1 MTRMQRLFLGRSF
14 LVIAFSVGI
23 LQFIVQMLYVSHS
36 WSAKWPYSWDQ
47 NRYFDYACFYRAM
60 YERDGWAGLIAAYG
74 QRPAHS
80 LTLLATS
87 LPFLALSRGQE
98 ILFWHMLLYV
108 VVFDVSMAR
117 IVWQLTHSTRLS
129 ALALLTAHFT
139 TQGIFGGS
147 SMFSTVEAVTY
158 QVNFPVAVCVMASLA
173 GLIEGASSRRG
184 WQIAAALF
192 LSAASG
198 LLLRGGAMP
207 FFAILI
213 FCPGAILVFG
223 LFRFKKRKLA
233 LWASM
238 GFAMA
243 CAIAL
248 YHYASIYHLVVN
260 YVRSTVSSPRWLI
273 GSRWE
278 AVWYYLEGA
287 HRISWAFVLCLALIA
302 LFAVSRVVT
311 GSFAKLTLG
320 VDRWSRFRV
329 LFVVGT
335 VTWYLLLCYAIP
347 TLMRTKVSGSQ
358 LAFLF
363 LVLVAGVACSG
374 SAARRIIRGRVV
386 PGTYAGLF
394 ISAAIALTIA
404 SVLREY
410 SAFRLEQRMGM
421 REPVEFAVRR
431 EACEKV
437 VEYIDAWAASHG
449 RDFVSFG
456 VPASIDFPNSADVGV
471 WQYQHARHPLRVSEI
486 RIDDAPKAG
495 KPGEERPELV
505 FIPTGSP
512 LVSTLTPGG
521 LTPVDYKGL
530 GASLVG
536 QGYRNTSMLDVTGG
550 LVWEVYERDGLDAE
564 FKGFNF
570 P

>member
-1 MTRMQRLFLGRSF
+1 MARARMGRSF
-14 LVIAFSVGI
+14 LVIAFSICI
-23 LQFIVQMLYVSHS
+23 LQFIVQMLYVSHG

-60 YERDGWAGLIAAYG
+60 YERDGWSGLLAAYS
-74 QRPAHS
+74 QRPAYS

-87 LPFLALSRGQE
+87 LPFFALSRGQE
-98 ILFWHMLLYV
+98 ILYWHLLLYV
-108 VVFDVSMAR
+108 LVFDVAVARTVWHLTRSM
-117 IVWQLTHSTRLS
+117 RLS
-129 ALALLTAHFT
+129 ALALLTTHFT

-147 SMFSTVEAVTY
+147 SMFSTVEAATY

-184 WQIAAALF
+184 WQIATALF
-192 LSAASG
+192 FSAASG

-213 FCPGAILVFG
+213 FFPGAILVFG
-223 LFRFKKRKLA
+223 LFRFQERKRA
-233 LWASM
+233 VWASA
-238 GFAMA
+238 GLAMA
-243 CAIAL
+243 CAVAL
-248 YHYASIYHLVVN
+248 FHYASIYHLVMN
-260 YVRSTVSSPRWLI
+260 YVRSTVTSPRWLI

-278 AVWYYLEGA
+278 TVWYYLEGA

-302 LFAVSRVVT
+302 LFAVSRIVK
-311 GSFAKLTLG
+311 GSFGKLTLR

-363 LVLVAGVACSG
+363 LVLMAGVACSG
-374 SAARRIIRGRVV
+374 SALRKKRRPVAH
-386 PGTYAGLF
+386 AGLF
-394 ISAAIALTIA
+394 IGAAIVLAIA
-404 SVLREY
+404 SVVREY
-410 SAFRLEQRMGM
+410 SAFRLEQRVGM
-421 REPVEFAVRR
+421 KEPAEFVVRR
-431 EACEKV
+431 QACEKV
-437 VEYIDAWAASHG
+437 VEFIEAWAAGHG

-471 WQYQHARHPLRVSEI
+471 WQYQHARHPLRVREI
-486 RIDDAPKAG
+486 RIDDAPQADPAG
-495 KPGEERPELV
+495 ERPEIV

-521 LTPVDYKGL
+521 AASPDYKAL
-530 GASLVG
+530 GPSLAG
-536 QGYRNTSMLDVTGG
+536 RDYHKTSVLEVTDG
-550 LVWEVYERDGLDAE
+550 LVWEVYERNGMDAE
-564 FKGFNF
+564 FRGFNF

>member
-1 MTRMQRLFLGRSF
+1 MARVRMGRAF
-14 LVIAFSVGI
+14 LVLAFCICI
-23 LQFIVQMLYVSHS
+23 LQFIVQMLYVSHG
-36 WSAKWPYSWDQ
+36 WGAKWPYSWDQ

-60 YERDGWAGLIAAYG
+60 YERDGWSGLIAAYS
-74 QRPAHS
+74 QRPAYS

-87 LPFLALSRGQE
+87 LPFFALSRGPE
-98 ILFWHMLLYV
+98 ILYWHMLLYV
-108 VVFDVSMAR
+108 LVFDVSVAR
-117 IVWQLTHSTRLS
+117 IVWHFTRSTRFS

-147 SMFSTVEAVTY
+147 SMFSTAEAVTY

-173 GLIEGASSRRG
+173 GLIEGAYSRKG
-184 WQIAAALF
+184 WRVAAALF

-223 LFRFKKRKLA
+223 LFRFWKGKLA
-233 LWASM
+233 LWAAM
-238 GFAMA
+238 GLAMA
-243 CAIAL
+243 CAVVL
-248 YHYASIYHLVVN
+248 FHYASIYHLVVN
-260 YVRSTVSSPRWLI
+260 YVRGTVSSPRWLI

-278 AVWYYLEGA
+278 TVWYYLEGA

-311 GSFAKLTLG
+311 RTFGKLTLR

-335 VTWYLLLCYAIP
+335 VAWYLTLCYAIP

-363 LVLVAGVACSG
+363 LVLMAGVACSG
-374 SAARRIIRGRVV
+374 SAARRIIRGRRM
-386 PGTYAGLF
+386 PGVF
-394 ISAAIALTIA
+394 IGAAIVLAIA

-410 SAFRLEQRMGM
+410 SAFRLEQRIGM
-421 REPVEFAVRR
+421 KEPAEFVVRR
-431 EACEKV
+431 QACEKV
-437 VEYIDAWAASHG
+437 VEFIEAWAAGHG
-449 RDFVSFG
+449 RTFVSFG

-471 WQYQHARHPLRVSEI
+471 WQYQHGRHPLRVREI
-486 RIDDAPKAG
+486 RIDDAPAAQPAG
-495 KPGEERPELV
+495 ERPEIV
-505 FIPTGSP
+505 FIATGSP

-521 LTPVDYKGL
+521 LTPVGYNDL
-530 GASLVG
+530 GPSLVG
-536 QGYRNTSMLDVTGG
+536 QGYRNTSMLDVSGG
-550 LVWEVYERDGLDAE
+550 LVWEVYERDRLDAE